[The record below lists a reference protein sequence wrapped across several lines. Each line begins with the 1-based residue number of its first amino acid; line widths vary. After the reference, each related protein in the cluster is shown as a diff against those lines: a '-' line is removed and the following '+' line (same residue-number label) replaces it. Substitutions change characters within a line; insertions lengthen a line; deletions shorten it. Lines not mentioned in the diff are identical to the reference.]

1 MPAWLIPIAGKVGL
15 GAFILLAG
23 LLAVWWFRRSI
34 EKRKD
39 AEAAAGDAKRRG
51 EAARASQEGYI
62 AERER
67 QAKIDPVTG
76 KPLPPPGGVQ

>member
-15 GAFILLAG
+15 GAFVLLAG

-39 AEAAAGDAKRRG
+39 AETRAVDAALRA
-51 EAARASQEGYI
+51 EAEKASHGGYTSET
-62 AERER
+62 ERL
-67 QAKIDPVTG
+67 KGLDPVSG
-76 KPLPPPGGVQ
+76 KPLPPPQ